1 MQKVRLIFNS
11 KNQAGFSPI
20 EVLLAVTIF
29 GTLVTALIGAIIYGR
44 ASTATAGD
52 NARAT
57 QLAEEGLEAVRN
69 IRDADLNNI
78 SDGTFGLV
86 QSGGAWTLSG
96 TSDVTDNYTRQI
108 TISSVD
114 SKRKNVVANV
124 AWTQATGASS
134 VSIQT
139 LLTGWGTVNT
149 SWLNATQ
156 AGSYNAPNTGNGVKI
171 ATAGNYAY
179 VVRSSSPNFVIVD
192 ISDPTSPTLV
202 TAIDV
207 ANTPTNIAVSG
218 THAYI
223 TTSSNSA
230 EMLILDISNPASPA
244 VNATYNASGNA
255 DGLSVEVSGNY
266 AYLTRAANG
275 GTDEFVILNVA
286 TPTAPVRVGG
296 YGNNIS
302 LNDVSVDGDYA
313 YVGTNSNS
321 RELLILNINNPAL
334 PTLTKAYDMPGG
346 GAILAVSKYGNN
358 LFVARTTT
366 LTSINVSNVTSPS
379 VLGTVT
385 TTGTATVNDVSLDST
400 GTYAFLGTNSANA
413 EFQIAD
419 IGNPSGMSIVRT
431 VDVSPGTNNMNG
443 VAYSTSLDIVVGATA
458 SDTQEVV
465 TFIKN

>member
-1 MQKVRLIFNS
+1 MQRVRLIFKS
-11 KNQAGFSPI
+11 KDQAGFSPI
-20 EVLLAVTIF
+20 EVLLAVTVF
-29 GTLVTALIGAIIYGR
+29 GMLVTALIGAIIYGR
-44 ASTATAGD
+44 TSTATAGD
-52 NARAT
+52 NVRAT

-78 SDGTFGLV
+78 SDGIYGLV
-86 QSGGAWTLSG
+86 QSGGTWTLSG
-96 TSDVTDNYTRQI
+96 TPDITDNYTRQL

-124 AWTQATGASS
+124 AWSQATGANS
-134 VSIQT
+134 VNIQT
-139 LLTGWGTVNT
+139 LLTGWGSVST

-156 AGSYNAPNTGNGVKI
+156 AGSYNAQGTGNGVKI

-179 VVRSSSPNFVIVD
+179 VVRSSSPNFIIVD
-192 ISDPTSPTLV
+192 VSNPASPALV

-207 ANTPTNIAVSG
+207 ANTPTNITVSG

-223 TTSSNSA
+223 TTSSNNA
-230 EMLILDISNPASPA
+230 ELLILDISNPASPA
-244 VNATYNASGNA
+244 INATYNASGNA
-255 DGLSVEVSGNY
+255 DGLSVAIGGNY

-275 GTDEFVILNVA
+275 GTDEFVVLDVA
-286 TPTAPVRVGG
+286 TPTAPVRIGG

-302 LNDVSVDGDYA
+302 LNDVNVDGDYA
-313 YVGTNSNS
+313 YVGTNNNS
-321 RELLILNINNPAL
+321 RELLILNINNPASPAL
-334 PTLTKAYDMPGG
+334 AKTYDMPGN

-366 LTSINVSNVTSPS
+366 LTSINVSNVTSPL
-379 VLGTVT
+379 VLGAVT

-419 IGNPSGMSIVRT
+419 ISNASSMSIVRT

-443 VAYSTSLDIVVGATA
+443 VVYSSSLDIVVGATA

-465 TFIKN
+465 TFIKS